1 MFFCEIW
8 REVLI
13 AVFRLLRRP
22 GAVYVGLDDVGL
34 DGKTKIDLKARGAP

>member
-1 MFFCEIW
+1 MLLREMW

-22 GAVYVGLDDVGL
+22 GAVYMDL
-34 DGKTKIDLKARGAP
+34 DGRMKIDLKARGTP

>member
-1 MFFCEIW
+1 MFFREIW

-22 GAVYVGLDDVGL
+22 GAVYVGLD
-34 DGKTKIDLKARGAP
+34 GKTKIDLKARGAP